1 MSDAQRLQW
10 IEGLLENRHLPI
22 QGDFPLAFLDYT
34 MRHLSSVA
42 GHFEGW
48 MPYAI
53 LMISL
58 FIDESITLSPCPLI
72 SPSLRLNR
80 MANFFMDDTLGL
92 FIF

>member
-1 MSDAQRLQW
+1 MFTRRSLGVGRPARSEPW
-10 IEGLLENRHLPI
+10 RRWALPVLRSPARR
-22 QGDFPLAFLDYT
+22 D
-34 MRHLSSVA
+34 
-42 GHFEGW
+42 EGW

-80 MANFFMDDTLGL
+80 MANFIMDDTLGL

>member
-1 MSDAQRLQW
+1 MEMVIGKRIDAMLHVYPPKPWRRQA
-10 IEGLLENRHLPI
+10 LPVLRSPARR
-22 QGDFPLAFLDYT
+22 D
-34 MRHLSSVA
+34 
-42 GHFEGW
+42 EGW

-80 MANFFMDDTLGL
+80 MANFLMDDTLGL